1 MPIMMP
7 VILLVKMSSA
17 TMMIMSNNLKDACHH
32 SSNIG
37 QHRQH
42 QWDAWQSF
50 HLNFELASFAHDDD
64 DNVDGG
70 GGYMVLGVVV
80 VVVMVVVVVTMKIM
94 VTCQLFQRR
103 DRRAC
108 PQMSPLQSFRNLLIT
123 LIAVSRW

>member
-1 MPIMMP
+1 MPAITPPTSASTDNISGMPGDLFIRILNWRPLLMM
-7 VILLVKMSSA
+7 
-17 TMMIMSNNLKDACHH
+17 TMITL
-32 SSNIG
+32 
-37 QHRQH
+37 
-42 QWDAWQSF
+42 
-50 HLNFELASFAHDDD
+50 
-64 DNVDGG
+64 
-70 GGYMVLGVVV
+70 MVVVVVAVMVVMVVVVV